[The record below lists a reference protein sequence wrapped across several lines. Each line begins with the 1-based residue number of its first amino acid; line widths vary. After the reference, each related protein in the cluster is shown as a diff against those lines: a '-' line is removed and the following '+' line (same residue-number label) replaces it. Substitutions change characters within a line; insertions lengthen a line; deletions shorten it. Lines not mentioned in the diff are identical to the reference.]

1 MVISEEEGYGKMK
14 KCFRLITLCLGL
26 TLAASAAVCADDSL
40 KASEYLNEYYNI
52 APFSDPTL
60 DNVNAALTA
69 LGGEKLT
76 NANEGELLAAGLRI
90 AGLEE
95 LALTY
100 VNDDAPDKA
109 AKVLSDA
116 GIDPASVPEEYLP
129 YYACVFDL
137 DLIPTDAPTEIED
150 YLYRCAEIGGKGRH
164 YIGRIS
170 DENLM
175 SILESTLNSYVIFD
189 QEELT
194 AVGTEIVLQGATTG
208 YNLKYSGYDAN
219 FLADYTIK
227 YGHSDYQHAVQLIG
241 LLRSEGM
248 DGYIQIEPKV
258 SVYEYMIDWGDPGE
272 PTPTYAVI
280 QVTDDRYLCFAIEY
294 DMMIEFD
301 TLEEKERFHSV
312 IETYA
317 KKYDD
322 SFDADGNLTEKLLAG
337 AWWQPLYS
345 STTEMQ
351 NDEFGL
357 LIDNVIYDENGEY
370 SIHSFS
376 TPEKVTAVR
385 QVVAKKAPKLKV
397 SAQKIYV
404 NPAFIRYITNSDYQ

>member
-1 MVISEEEGYGKMK
+1 MK
-14 KCFRLITLCLGL
+14 KWFKLLPFAIGL
-26 TLAASAAVCADDSL
+26 TLAVSAGVCADEDC
-40 KASEYLNEYYNI
+40 KAAEYLSEYYNI

-60 DNVNAALTA
+60 QNVNAVLAAFGMEPLA
-69 LGGEKLT
+69 
-76 NANEGELLAAGLRI
+76 NANEGELLAAGLRL

-100 VNDDAPDKA
+100 VNDDAPGKA
-109 AKVLSDA
+109 AKVLEDK
-116 GIDPASVPEEYLP
+116 GIDPASVPDAYLP

-137 DLIPTDAPTEIED
+137 DLIATDEATEIED
-150 YLYRCAEIGGKGRH
+150 FFYHCAEIGGKARR
-164 YIGRIS
+164 YIGRIED
-170 DENLM
+170 DELL
-175 SILESTLNSYVIFD
+175 STIYSTLNSFAIFD

-194 AVGTEIVLQGATTG
+194 QLGTQIVLSGATTG

-219 FLADYTIK
+219 FLADYTLK
-227 YGHSDYQHAVQLIG
+227 YGHSDYTHAVQLIG
-241 LLRSEGM
+241 LLRSEGI
-248 DGYIQIEPKV
+248 DGYVQIEPKV
-258 SVYEYMIDWGDPGE
+258 SVYEYMIEWGEPGD

-280 QVTDDRYLCFAIEY
+280 QVTDDRYLCFAVEY
-294 DMMIEFD
+294 DMLIEFD
-301 TLEEKERFHSV
+301 NLEDKERFHSI

-345 STTEMQ
+345 STTEMK
-351 NDEFGL
+351 NAEFGL
-357 LIDNVIYDENGEY
+357 LVDNIVYDENGAY

-376 TPEKVTAVR
+376 TPQQVSAVQTVVR
-385 QVVAKKAPKLKV
+385 QKAPNLKV

-404 NPAFIRYITNSDYQ
+404 NPAFIRYITGSDHQ